1 MKLQRYFLD
10 GYMAA
15 RTEAAW
21 KDRITRIK
29 WEIIAKVNEAG
40 GEELAAK

>member
-15 RTEAAW
+15 RTEAA
-21 KDRITRIK
+21 KKMYARYLSYI
-29 WEIIAKVNEAG
+29 NPFLF
-40 GEELAAK
+40 EEKR